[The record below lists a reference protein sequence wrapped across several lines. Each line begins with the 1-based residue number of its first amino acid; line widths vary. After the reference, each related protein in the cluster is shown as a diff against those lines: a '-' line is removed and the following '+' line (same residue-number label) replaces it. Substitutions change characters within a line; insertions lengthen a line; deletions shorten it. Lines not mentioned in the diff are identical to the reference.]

1 MENFY
6 MNDAYSVKVGDD
18 FDFKLSKDTISSL
31 DLIKTDHDAYHLLKD
46 GISYHVKILDSD
58 FNKGV
63 YTISINGS
71 EHKTSIQTPLDEL
84 IQKMGFAINAGK
96 NIDSISA
103 PMPGLILD
111 IMVEEGQEVAEE
123 DQLLIL
129 EAMKME
135 NIITSPR
142 SGVIKSISISKG
154 DAVEKKQL
162 LIEFQ

>member
-1 MENFY
+1 
-6 MNDAYSVKVGDD
+6 MNDVYSVKVGDD
-18 FDFKLSKDTISSL
+18 FDFKLSKDTIASL
-31 DLIKTDHDAYHLLKD
+31 DLIKTGDDAYHLLKD
-46 GISYHVKILDSD
+46 GISYHLKILDSD
-58 FNKGV
+58 FNKGI

-71 EHKTSIQTPLDEL
+71 EHQMAIQTPLDEL

-111 IMVEEGQEVAEE
+111 IMVKEGQEVAEE

-142 SGVIKSISISKG
+142 SGVIKSITISKG

>member
-1 MENFY
+1 MENSN
-6 MNDAYSVKVGDD
+6 MDDSYSVKVGED

-31 DLIKTDHDAYHLLKD
+31 DLIKTGEKSYHLLKN
-46 GISYHVKILDSD
+46 GISYHLKILDSD
-58 FNKGV
+58 FNRGT
-63 YTISINGS
+63 YTLSVNGT
-71 EHKTSIQTPLDEL
+71 EFETSIQTPLDDL
-84 IQKMGFAINAGK
+84 IQKMGFAVNAGK

-111 IMVEEGQEVAEE
+111 ILVEEGQEVNEE

-142 SGVIKSISISKG
+142 SGVIKTVSVSKG
-154 DAVEKKQL
+154 EAVDKKQL

>member
-1 MENFY
+1 M
-6 MNDAYSVKVGDD
+6 DDSYSVKVGED

-31 DLIKTDHDAYHLLKD
+31 DLIKTGENSYHLLKN
-46 GISYHVKILDSD
+46 GISYHLKILDSD
-58 FNKGV
+58 FNRGT
-63 YTISINGS
+63 YTLSVNGT
-71 EHKTSIQTPLDEL
+71 EFETSIQAPLDEL
-84 IQKMGFAINAGK
+84 IQKMGFAVNAGK

-111 IMVEEGQEVAEE
+111 ILVKEGQEVNEE

-142 SGVIKSISISKG
+142 SGVIKTVSVSKG
-154 DAVEKKQL
+154 EAVDKKQL